1 MYLYRPIYMRYPGG
15 TPMPEVMSAPKYLV
29 PQCIERADGVGP
41 AIDLEELRSKL
52 LVVTLGI
59 NEVLEQ
65 EGLSVLIWGSATGS
79 DWGGRPLLSFPQKSY
94 CGEYATLLNLEH
106 RPDIRFLRVEWK
118 MNRWAHRDSD
128 LRFGFEVSLQDS
140 LSHVSSAVA

>member
-1 MYLYRPIYMRYPGG
+1 
-15 TPMPEVMSAPKYLV
+15 MPAVMSAPKYLI
-29 PQCIERADGVGP
+29 PQRIERADGVGP
-41 AIDLEELRSKL
+41 AIDLEELRRKF
-52 LVVTLGI
+52 LVVTLKI

-65 EGLSVLIWGSATGS
+65 EGLTVVLWGSATGS

-94 CGEYATLLNLEH
+94 CGEYATLLDLEQ

-118 MNRWAHRDSD
+118 MNRWAHRDSG